1 MDKEALLDRFLT
13 YLRVERNLAENT
25 ISAYSSDLRHFF
37 DYIHEAFGISNP
49 ISATRQVIRQ
59 YLSGLVR
66 YGYRRRSV
74 KRKQSAL
81 RRFYRFLQREGLIKA
96 NPVSTLPGLKQ
107 AQELPNTI
115 PEETMNTMLDDWIPN
130 NKFEIRNKAILET
143 LYASG
148 MRASELV
155 SLRISDIDLARGIA
169 RVLGKGRK
177 ERYVTLGTRAVES
190 IQVYLGHREEFKP
203 VTEVL
208 FVSRSGR
215 PLTRVSL
222 WKIVNKTFE
231 RLAFI
236 YGVHPHVIRHSF
248 ASHLLNRGA
257 DLRSI
262 QELLG
267 HKSITATQVYTHVA
281 LDKVI
286 EEYQKHHPREGTGNN

>member
-1 MDKEALLDRFLT
+1 MDKKELLNRFLI
-13 YLRVERNLAENT
+13 YLRVERNLSENT
-25 ISAYSSDLRHFF
+25 VSAYSSDLKHFF
-37 DYIHEAFGISNP
+37 DFISEAFGISSP
-49 ISATRQVIRQ
+49 IIASRQVIRQ
-59 YLSGLVR
+59 YLSALVR
-66 YGYRRRSV
+66 YGYKRSSV

-81 RRFYRFLQREGLIKA
+81 KRFYRFLRREGLIKA

-107 AQELPNTI
+107 ERELPDTI
-115 PEETMNTMLDDWIPN
+115 PEETMNTMLDQWEPS
-130 NKFEIRNKAILET
+130 NKYEIRNKAILET
-143 LYASG
+143 LYSSG

-155 SLRISDIDLARGIA
+155 SVRVNDLDLNGGVV

-190 IQVYLGHREEFKP
+190 IRNYLTHREEFHPK
-203 VTEVL
+203 TDAL
-208 FVSRSGR
+208 FVSKSGKS
-215 PLTRVSL
+215 LTRVSL
-222 WKIVNKTFE
+222 WKMVNRTFE
-231 RLAFI
+231 KLAFL

-286 EEYQKHHPREGTGNN
+286 DEYKKHHPREG

>member
-1 MDKEALLDRFLT
+1 M
-13 YLRVERNLAENT
+13 
-25 ISAYSSDLRHFF
+25 
-37 DYIHEAFGISNP
+37 
-49 ISATRQVIRQ
+49 
-59 YLSGLVR
+59 
-66 YGYRRRSV
+66 
-74 KRKQSAL
+74 
-81 RRFYRFLQREGLIKA
+81 RRFYRFLQREGLINV

-107 AQELPNTI
+107 EHELPDTI
-115 PEETMNTMLDDWIPN
+115 PEETLNSILDHWTPS
-130 NKFEIRNKAILET
+130 NKYEVRNKAILET
-143 LYASG
+143 LYSSG

-155 SLRISDIDLARGIA
+155 SLKMSDIDLQRGVA

-190 IQVYLGHREEFKP
+190 IQAYLIHRDEFKP
-203 VTEVL
+203 RMEYL
-208 FVSRSGR
+208 FVSRSGK

-222 WKIVNKTFE
+222 WKIVGNTFE
-231 RLAFI
+231 KLAFL

-267 HKSITATQVYTHVA
+267 HKSITATQIYTHVA

-286 EEYQKHHPREGTGNN
+286 EEYQKHHPRED